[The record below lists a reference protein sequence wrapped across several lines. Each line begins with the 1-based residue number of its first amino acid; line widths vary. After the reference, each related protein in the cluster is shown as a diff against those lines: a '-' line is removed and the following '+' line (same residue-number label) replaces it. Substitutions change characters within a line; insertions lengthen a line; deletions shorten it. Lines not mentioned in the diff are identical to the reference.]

1 MVDRYI
7 IGKTCRKSMLLPS
20 IKMMMPVPL
29 APSLLSFL
37 FLQNKKQ
44 NFQAIHDVL
53 GHRNALKSMLKI
65 EGKNGGCEI
74 QHFQLFPNFDQTS
87 LFFSFPPFFL
97 YIKLLL
103 PRSAQKEWM
112 MTNHFFK
119 MTTFFLQNILKVM
132 SSSHGSS
139 SGKSKNALK
148 NSAIQRTTFEPFS
161 EL

>member
-1 MVDRYI
+1 
-7 IGKTCRKSMLLPS
+7 MLLPS

-44 NFQAIHDVL
+44 NFQAIHDVV

-103 PRSAQKEWM
+103 PRSRNEWWRI
-112 MTNHFFK
+112 TSSKWQPFFAKHFK
-119 MTTFFLQNILKVM
+119 SNELQPRKQQWKIKKCLEKF
-132 SSSHGSS
+132 S
-139 SGKSKNALK
+139 
-148 NSAIQRTTFEPFS
+148 NSANYFRAFFRVIEHFRYTWREGAIK
-161 EL
+161 